1 MTEQT
6 MTSKE
11 RVRRTYN
18 FERADRVPIDFCACQ
33 EVYDRL
39 CRHYGVETGLALMET
54 LHVDFRWARP
64 KWIGPEMK
72 DRQGRPTDYFRIP
85 RAGAGDFGY
94 AVENPLSHVSSVAD
108 VEAYPWPTADM
119 WDYEVYA
126 GECERFSEYA
136 VLGGGWCWFFDAACD
151 LVGMEKW
158 MMMLAEQP
166 ELCHAILRKTSDF
179 FYESTRRM
187 LERAG
192 GKTDIFFTGDDYGT
206 QRGPMLSLGMWRRF
220 VRPHVERIYGL
231 ARGHGLKVMQHSCG
245 SVGAFLPDLIEC
257 GLNILE
263 PVQVRARG
271 MDPADLVQQF
281 GGRLAFHG
289 SIDTQQTLPFGT
301 PEDVRREVRDRIETF
316 KPYGGFTIAPSQHLM
331 PEIPT
336 ENIVAMY
343 EAAWEYGR
351 LD

>member
-1 MTEQT
+1 

-39 CRHYGVETGLALMET
+39 MAHYGVATGLELMER

-64 KWIGPEMK
+64 GWIGPEMK
-72 DRQGRPTDYFRIP
+72 DKQGRPTDYFWIP

-94 AVENPLSHVSSVAD
+94 AVENPLAQVKSVAE
-108 VEAYPWPTADM
+108 VEAYPWPTAEM
-119 WDYEVYA
+119 CDYDVYA
-126 GECERFSEYA
+126 EQCEQFEEYA
-136 VLGGGWCWFFDAACD
+136 VLGGGWCWFFDAASD
-151 LVGMEKW
+151 LVGMERW
-158 MMMLAEQP
+158 MPMLIEEP
-166 ELCHAILRKTSDF
+166 EICHAILGKTADF

-187 LERAG
+187 FEKAG
-192 GKTDIFFTGDDYGT
+192 AKTDVFFTGDDYGT
-206 QRGPMLSLGMWRRF
+206 QRGPMISLPMWREF
-220 VRPHVERIYGL
+220 ARPHVERLYGL
-231 ARGHGLKVMQHSCG
+231 AKSYGLKIMQHSCG
-245 SVGAFLPDLIEC
+245 GVRAFLPDLMEC

-271 MDPADLVQQF
+271 MDPKELARDF
-281 GGRLAFHG
+281 GGRLCFHG

-316 KPYGGFTIAPSQHLM
+316 RPYGGFTIAPSQHLM

-343 EAAWEYGR
+343 TAAWEDGWLDQEGR
-351 LD
+351 

>member
-1 MTEQT
+1 M
-6 MTSKE
+6 
-11 RVRRTYN
+11 R
-18 FERADRVPIDFCACQ
+18 
-33 EVYDRL
+33 
-39 CRHYGVETGLALMET
+39 
-54 LHVDFRWARP
+54 
-64 KWIGPEMK
+64 

-85 RAGAGDFGY
+85 RLGAGDFGY

-119 WDYEVYA
+119 WDYDVYA
-126 GECERFSEYA
+126 AECERFSEYA

-158 MMMLAEQP
+158 MMMLIEQP
-166 ELCHAILRKTSDF
+166 DLCHAILRKTSDF
-179 FYESTRRM
+179 FHESTRRM

-192 GKTDIFFTGDDYGT
+192 DQTDIFFTGDDYGT

-231 ARGHGLKVMQHSCG
+231 ARRHGLKVMQHSCG

-271 MDPADLVQQF
+271 MKAQELARQF

-301 PEDVRREVRDRIETF
+301 PDEVRREVRDRIETF

-343 EAAWEYGR
+343 EAAWEYGW
-351 LD
+351 LE